1 MILGDAMKKI
11 LTSITV
17 IVIVLAILFT
27 NQDFTTFVLKN
38 TIYKQEM
45 AIQTPNQYEVKTKFQ
60 FVKEVPQKEPQNKEE
75 LFNLFYTILNGGF
88 EEYTFFCPSTYKTC
102 IEDTKQITENQLVL
116 SNLNNF
122 VHPYNSYNKIAVN
135 MNSFGRVNVKIDK
148 LYSKEQREKVDQEID
163 RIMNEIITDQMTP
176 REKILAFHDYII
188 NTTVYDKNA
197 AASIKNGLQTDKGSL
212 SHFAYGTLFQHLS
225 LCGGYSDTMAIFLT
239 KIGIP
244 NMKIANDEHVW
255 NLVYLDNSWLH
266 LDLTWD
272 DPVVDT
278 GQNLL
283 LHNFFLIT
291 TKDLQQKDNVY
302 HNFDPEIY
310 VEATYN

>member
-1 MILGDAMKKI
+1 
-11 LTSITV
+11 
-17 IVIVLAILFT
+17 
-27 NQDFTTFVLKN
+27 
-38 TIYKQEM
+38 
-45 AIQTPNQYEVKTKFQ
+45 
-60 FVKEVPQKEPQNKEE
+60 
-75 LFNLFYTILNGGF
+75 
-88 EEYTFFCPSTYKTC
+88 
-102 IEDTKQITENQLVL
+102 
-116 SNLNNF
+116 
-122 VHPYNSYNKIAVN
+122 
-135 MNSFGRVNVKIDK
+135 
-148 LYSKEQREKVDQEID
+148 
-163 RIMNEIITDQMTP
+163 
-176 REKILAFHDYII
+176 
-188 NTTVYDKNA
+188 
-197 AASIKNGLQTDKGSL
+197 
-212 SHFAYGTLFQHLS
+212 
-225 LCGGYSDTMAIFLT
+225 MAIFLT